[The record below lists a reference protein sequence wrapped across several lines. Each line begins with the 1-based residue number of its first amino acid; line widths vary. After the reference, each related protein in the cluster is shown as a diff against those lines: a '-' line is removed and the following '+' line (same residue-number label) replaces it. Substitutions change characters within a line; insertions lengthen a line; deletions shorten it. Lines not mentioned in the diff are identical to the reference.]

1 MDVDLIL
8 FKKDG
13 SRKTFS
19 LRNDATI
26 IGRHDDCDL
35 RIPLKDVSRK
45 HCQISRNNQ
54 SIKIRDLDSRNGT
67 YINGKRINE
76 ETTAKAGD
84 YITISPLTFLLQ
96 INGEPQKIVP
106 PNWNK
111 PAPKEQKK
119 ESPKQK
125 SPADEPSGSFP
136 EMDLDASDSF
146 AAELEDLEDLEDL

>member
-19 LRNDATI
+19 LRGDTTI
-26 IGRHDDCDL
+26 VGRHDDCDL

-45 HCQISRNNQ
+45 HCQISRNNE
-54 SIKIRDLDSRNGT
+54 SLKIRDLDSRNGT
-67 YINGKRINE
+67 FINGKRINE
-76 ETTAKAGD
+76 DTTARAGD

-96 INGEPQKIVP
+96 IDGEPKKIAP
-106 PNWNK
+106 PNWSK

-119 ESPKQK
+119 EPSKEKPPANK
-125 SPADEPSGSFP
+125 SSDSFH
-136 EMDLDASDSF
+136 ELDLDDSDSF
-146 AAELEDLEDLEDL
+146 AAELEDL